1 MNVLNFILSLGTIF
15 TASLP
20 LTTPK
25 RVIQNSSGYTTATAG
40 STFFRFSNNSL
51 DLVPLSIVLDFT
63 NDSVYSNLNKAFVL
77 PASNFRPNISGFEF
91 ELINT
96 SGSLNSTRMGYSVD
110 FLWNS
115 NSQLLLRQQFRN
127 LSSTPTTTDITID
140 LDPVQFPIFVF
151 ELSFLFP
158 IANQNQVAIRWGT
171 KDWLTQAPTSF
182 NTNWANTDNGSTTF
196 NTGYR
201 LMRNGSALSTTSA
214 NADFTKISLTNFMDI
229 RDQYFQNVA
238 TFYYDLGKIDADST
252 TLIVGF
258 SAIVGILVNFGLMIL
273 NLSVLGVSL
282 MDIFATMFLFVGFV
296 WILKLIR
303 G

>member
-1 MNVLNFILSLGTIF
+1 
-15 TASLP
+15 
-20 LTTPK
+20 
-25 RVIQNSSGYTTATAG
+25 
-40 STFFRFSNNSL
+40 
-51 DLVPLSIVLDFT
+51 
-63 NDSVYSNLNKAFVL
+63 
-77 PASNFRPNISGFEF
+77 
-91 ELINT
+91 
-96 SGSLNSTRMGYSVD
+96 MGYSVD